1 MKLLSTLTEIIKLD
15 EQYQG
20 EHEAPNRHGEDSPM
34 HDLSGSYP
42 DDIYSYD
49 ARRLYGDFSD
59 EYSDSESLS
68 IIKYARNKP
77 NALIK
82 IYRAVPDINKET
94 NKEIK
99 KLTDITSYYNHWGFF
114 PRKNDIVYALED
126 KYETID
132 DYDERQKAVLNHLYD
147 EIEKL
152 TKSKSTPIK
161 INDGDWV
168 SINRNY
174 AKIHG
179 KHNLNN
185 KFKIITKTVRA
196 KDLYTDG
203 NSIHEWGYS
212 PG

>member
-1 MKLLSTLTEIIKLD
+1 MKLLNILSEIIKLD

-20 EHEAPNRHGEDSPM
+20 DHQAPNRYGDSPM
-34 HDLSGSYP
+34 HDLSGTYP
-42 DDIYSYD
+42 DDIYSNN
-49 ARRLYGDFSD
+49 AGRLYGDFSD
-59 EYSDSESLS
+59 EYSDNESLS
-68 IIKYARNKP
+68 IIKRTRNKP

-99 KLTDITSYYNHWGFF
+99 KLTDITSYYHKLGFF
-114 PRKNDIVYALED
+114 PPKNDIVYAIKDEYKD
-126 KYETID
+126 ID
-132 DYDERQKAVLNHLYD
+132 DYNERKKAVLNHLYD

-152 TKSKSTPIK
+152 TKSKSTPLK

-168 SINRNY
+168 TINKDY
-174 AKIHG
+174 VISHG

>member
-1 MKLLSTLTEIIKLD
+1 MKLLNILSEIIKLD

-20 EHEAPNRHGEDSPM
+20 DHQAPNRYGDSPM
-34 HDLSGSYP
+34 HDLSGAYP
-42 DDIYSYD
+42 DDIYSNN
-49 ARRLYGDFSD
+49 AGRLYGDFSD
-59 EYSDSESLS
+59 EYSDNESLS

-77 NALIK
+77 NAQIK

-132 DYDERQKAVLNHLYD
+132 DYDERRKAVLNHIYG
-147 EIEKL
+147 EIENIK
-152 TKSKSTPIK
+152 KSKSTPIK

-168 SINRNY
+168 TINRNY
-174 AKIHG
+174 AKSHG

>member
-20 EHEAPNRHGEDSPM
+20 EHEAPNRHNEDSPM
-34 HDLSGSYP
+34 HDLSGTYP
-42 DDIYSYD
+42 DDIYSND
-49 ARRLYGDFSD
+49 AGRLYGDFSD
-59 EYSDSESLS
+59 EYSDNESLS
-68 IIKYARNKP
+68 IIKRARNKP

-114 PRKNDIVYALED
+114 PRKNDIVYALKD

-132 DYDERQKAVLNHLYD
+132 DYDERQKAVLNHIYG
-147 EIEKL
+147 EIENL
-152 TKSKSTPIK
+152 RKSKSSPLK

-168 SINRNY
+168 TININY
-174 AKIHG
+174 AKSHG
-179 KHNLNN
+179 KNNLNN